1 MAETKI
7 ETETEARAPF
17 IPAWLDEL
25 PLNAREFRVLVH
37 LWRRGETF
45 SSTETIARICRM
57 KRDTV
62 FAALRGLEA
71 AGLIRRESRPGYTT
85 LIRTLTPETVRPPS
99 PVPVRPPSPRTGQDP
114 SPETGHKGSP
124 SKVPPLRVPHEGVQR
139 HDPDPDPDAEFVATL
154 KANPA
159 YAGTSIDAE
168 LGKMQAWLLANP
180 GRRFTRRFVVA
191 WLNRIPPAPPK
202 KVLNLGKRF
211 PQSQQP

>member
-25 PLNAREFRVLVH
+25 PLNARQFRVLMH

-62 FAALRGLEA
+62 FSALRELEA
-71 AGLIRRESRPGYTT
+71 AGLIRREARPGFTT
-85 LIRTLTPETVRPPS
+85 LIRTLTPGTVREPS
-99 PVPVRPPSPRTGQDP
+99 PVPGQDPSPATGQDP

-124 SKVPPLRVPHEGVQR
+124 LKVPPSRVPQEGVRRQR
-139 HDPDPDPDAEFVATL
+139 ENPDPDAEFVATL

-159 YAGTSIDAE
+159 YAAMPIDAE

-191 WLNRIPPAPPK
+191 WLNRIPPPPPK

-211 PQSQQP
+211 PQQP